1 MPEERE
7 NQKSPALVTPGNTRQ
22 RKTPDTRR
30 DNGSQPVWLSSGASL
45 CIFVAAVRYEY
56 KRRGGGTRTLWHWQA
71 RPGFRPPDSAKIKAV
86 GLTVARP
93 TAKPRERK
101 RHSRPGIKPSA
112 NRVVGWGAV
121 VDHCLETSRS
131 VFTDASFHACNSGT
145 YSRPDDTHSLTD
157 AEVMDKILA
166 KFAWL
171 PA

>member
-1 MPEERE
+1 MRGYGRTTDSVKTVDQFAE
-7 NQKSPALVTPGNTRQ
+7 AGNMV
-22 RKTPDTRR
+22 K
-30 DNGSQPVWLSSGASL
+30 N
-45 CIFVAAVRYEY
+45 E
-56 KRRGGGTRTLWHWQA
+56 
-71 RPGFRPPDSAKIKAV
+71 AV

-93 TAKPRERK
+93 TAKPRERTG
-101 RHSRPGIKPSA
+101 HSRPGIKPSA
-112 NRVVGWGAV
+112 NRVGGWGAV